1 MNRFSIKDLENITGI
16 KAHTIRI
23 WEQRYGILQP
33 KRTATN
39 IRYYDADD
47 LKLALR
53 IALLNNYGF
62 KISRIHEMTPEEM
75 TALIGKIADPAF
87 RLQLQVNEMI
97 EHTLELDP
105 CGLEEKIDAFIQ
117 KHGLEATVERLL
129 FQYLEKIG
137 IMWITDRIEPL
148 QEHMAANI
156 IFRKIAAAADALPPC
171 KTGATVLLFLPEGE
185 LHDISLMYV
194 FYLLRKARKNPVY
207 IGANTP
213 LQEVQRFIQYRQVD
227 GIYTHLTS
235 VSNPQQM
242 YRHLQKLSE
251 IIPAELPCY
260 VSGAVLSGLELSDF
274 KRLRFLYNLTEVR
287 DQIVSL

>member
-1 MNRFSIKDLENITGI
+1 MTHFSIKDLENITGI

-62 KISRIHEMTPEEM
+62 KISRIHEMSAEEM
-75 TALIGKIADPAF
+75 TSLIGKIADPDF

-105 CGLEEKIDAFIQ
+105 CGLEEKIDAFIN
-117 KHGLEATVERLL
+117 KYGIEAAVERLI

-137 IMWITDRIEPL
+137 IMWITDRIDPL
-148 QEHMAANI
+148 QEHVACNI
-156 IFRKIAAAADALPPC
+156 IFRKIAAAADALESC
-171 KTGATVLLFLPEGE
+171 KTGAAVLLFLPEGE
-185 LHDISLMYV
+185 IHDISLMYV

-213 LQEVQRFIQYRQVD
+213 LQEVQRFLEHRAVSCL
-227 GIYTHLTS
+227 YTHLTAAAH
-235 VSNPQQM
+235 PQQVQ
-242 YRHLQKLSE
+242 RHLQKLSE
-251 IIPAELPCY
+251 SLPQQLPCY
-260 VSGAVLSGLELSDF
+260 VSGAVLNGMELPAF
-274 KRLRFLYNLTEVR
+274 PNLHFLHTLTEVR
-287 DQIVSL
+287 DKIATL

>member
-1 MNRFSIKDLENITGI
+1 MDRFSIKDLENITGI

-62 KISRIHEMTPEEM
+62 KISRIREMSPEEM
-75 TALIGKIADPAF
+75 TSLIGKIADPAF

-97 EHTLELDP
+97 ERTLDLDP
-105 CGLEEKIDAFIQ
+105 FGLEEKINAFIG
-117 KHGLEATVERLL
+117 KHGLEVTVEQLL

-137 IMWITDRIEPL
+137 IMWITDRLEPS

-156 IFRKIAAAADALPPC
+156 IFRKIAAAADALKP
-171 KTGATVLLFLPEGE
+171 TGEGEKVLLFLPEGE
-185 LHDISLMYV
+185 FHDISLMYV
-194 FYLLRKARKNPVY
+194 FYLLRKAQKSPVY
-207 IGANTP
+207 IGSNTP
-213 LQEVQRFIQYRQVD
+213 LGEIQRYLQKQDVHCLYV
-227 GIYTHLTS
+227 HLTT
-235 VSNPQQM
+235 NPHPAQLQR
-242 YRHLQKLSE
+242 YLQKLSDS
-251 IIPAELPCY
+251 IPQSLPCY
-260 VSGAVLSGLELSDF
+260 VSGAALGGIELPQFSN
-274 KRLRFLYNLTEVR
+274 LHYLYTLTEVR
-287 DQIVSL
+287 DKITSL

>member
-1 MNRFSIKDLENITGI
+1 MDRFSIKDLENLTGI
-16 KAHTIRI
+16 KAHTIRV

-62 KISRIHEMTPEEM
+62 KISRIREMNAGEM

-97 EHTLELDP
+97 ERTLDMDP
-105 CGLEEKIDAFIQ
+105 FGLEEKINTFIGR
-117 KHGLEATVERLL
+117 HGLEVAVEQLL

-137 IMWITDRIEPL
+137 IMWITDRLEPS

-156 IFRKIAAAADALPPC
+156 IFRKIAAAADALKPTQEGS
-171 KTGATVLLFLPEGE
+171 KVLLFLPEGE
-185 LHDISLMYV
+185 FHDISLMYV
-194 FYLLRKARKNPVY
+194 FYLLRKAGKSPVY
-207 IGANTP
+207 FGSNTP
-213 LQEVQRFIQYRQVD
+213 LGEVQRCLQKQEVHCLYV
-227 GIYTHLTS
+227 HLTT
-235 VSNPQQM
+235 NPHPAQTQR
-242 YRHLQKLSE
+242 YLQKLSDS
-251 IIPAELPCY
+251 IPQALPCY
-260 VSGAVLSGLELSDF
+260 VSGAALGAMELPQ
-274 KRLRFLYNLTEVR
+274 LPNLHYLHTLTAVR
-287 DQIVSL
+287 DKITSL